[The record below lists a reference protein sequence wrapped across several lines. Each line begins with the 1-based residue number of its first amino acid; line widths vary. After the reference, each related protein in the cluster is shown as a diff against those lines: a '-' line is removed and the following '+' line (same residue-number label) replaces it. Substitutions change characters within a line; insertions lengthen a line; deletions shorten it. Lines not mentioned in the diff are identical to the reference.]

1 MPGDF
6 QNLLKHLPDK
16 PPRSKLEPYRELIR
30 ELRQKRWSYRD
41 IAVLFEEKL
50 TIAVAPSTLHNFVK
64 VRARQKSA
72 ITLPPVTG
80 ITTELM
86 TAGGKR
92 PSVSVGDPKQKFEF
106 TPGEALKLSPKGRQG
121 KRCVSTRMRHRVK
134 KIKEYCPP
142 IWAC

>member
-1 MPGDF
+1 MPADY
-6 QNLLKHLPDK
+6 QNLLKNLQDK

-64 VRARQKSA
+64 VRARHKSE

-80 ITTELM
+80 IAREVVT
-86 TAGGKR
+86 GSRKR
-92 PSVSVGDPKQKFEF
+92 PSVNARDPKQRFEF
-106 TPGEALKLSPKGRQG
+106 SP
-121 KRCVSTRMRHRVK
+121 
-134 KIKEYCPP
+134 
-142 IWAC
+142 